1 MAANPMQR
9 KTRNA
14 FLGGFLIALLIGGIG
29 IFFLYTQLQDTKKEK
44 AESEEITLQ
53 STTMAYIVSNSV
65 ESGGRLKDNIQ
76 YTEVDNSAVPANAIT
91 SEELAQYV
99 VQKDV
104 EATNYTVGSLLPD
117 EMVAKIKLEAG
128 TVLTR
133 DMIITNDNEMYKF
146 VVKENPETKERSV
159 SIIKNSSYRMG
170 EYNMLVLPTKLMA
183 GEYIDIRLQL
193 PTGEDFIVIS
203 KKYVE
208 DTNATTVWLKMSEE
222 EILTLNSAIVEAY
235 IIKGA
240 KLYATTYV
248 VPGEQEESSITYIPA
263 QGVRE
268 LIGNDPNV
276 VADAKEYLRNLYGNS
291 NLQSI
296 RNQSINGTLKV
307 YEDESLGN
315 IEEGITK
322 EIEEL
327 RASRQKYME
336 ELGAYGEEV
345 YTEESVE
352 E

>member
-14 FLGGFLIALLIGGIG
+14 FLGGFLIALLLGGIG

-44 AESEEITLQ
+44 IESEETILE
-53 STTMAYIVSNSV
+53 STTMAYVVSNTV
-65 ESGGRLKDNIQ
+65 NSGGRLKDNIE
-76 YTEVDNSAVPANAIT
+76 YVEVANNAVPANAIT
-91 SEELAQYV
+91 SSELAQYV
-99 VQKDV
+99 VKKDV

-146 VVKENPETKERSV
+146 VVKEDPQTKQKNV

-222 EILTLNSAIVEAY
+222 EILTLNSAMVEAY

-240 KLYATTYV
+240 KLYANTYV
-248 VPGEQEESSITYIPA
+248 VPGEQDEATVTYIPTK
-263 QGVRE
+263 GVRD
-268 LIGNDPNV
+268 LIKNDPNV
-276 VADAKEYLRNLYGNS
+276 VADARDYLVKLYENG
-291 NLQSI
+291 NLQAI
-296 RNQSINGTLKV
+296 RNQSINETIKL
-307 YEDESLGN
+307 YEDESLENVETGM
-315 IEEGITK
+315 TK
-322 EIEEL
+322 EIEDL

-336 ELGAYGEEV
+336 ELGAYGEST
-345 YTEESVE
+345 YTEEEVVE
-352 E
+352 